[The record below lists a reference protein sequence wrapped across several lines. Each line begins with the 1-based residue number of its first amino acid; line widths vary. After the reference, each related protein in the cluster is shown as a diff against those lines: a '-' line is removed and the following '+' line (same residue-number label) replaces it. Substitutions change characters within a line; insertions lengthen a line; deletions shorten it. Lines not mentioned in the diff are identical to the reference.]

1 MILIGY
7 KAHIFYFLKSGIPF
21 FVSFF
26 LLMIGLFPV
35 RLAFLT
41 QLHVSLVFISLFYW
55 IIFRPDLLPPIV
67 VFLLGVCADLFYQ
80 TPLGLYT
87 FSFLLFYLIIIN
99 QRRFLTNRSF
109 SFLWGAFSV
118 FVIPLFSAEWLLASL
133 LFLHFLSFW
142 SMIGQ
147 TFFIIGLFPLIAGG
161 CACLYRRFLE
171 VDE

>member
-1 MILIGY
+1 MIRLGY
-7 KAHIFYFLKSGIPF
+7 KASLLRFLKNGIPF
-21 FVSFF
+21 LFSFF
-26 LLMIGLFPV
+26 LLIIGLFPIRIV
-35 RLAFLT
+35 FLT

-55 IIFRPDLLPPIV
+55 VIFRPDLQPPIV
-67 VFLLGVCADLFYQ
+67 VFILGLCADLFYQ

-87 FSFLLFYLIIIN
+87 FSFLLFYLIIKN

-118 FVIPLFSAEWLLASL
+118 FVIPLFILEWLLASL

-142 SMIGQ
+142 SMLGQ
-147 TFFIIGLFPLIAGG
+147 TFLMIGLFPLIAGG
-161 CACLYRRFLE
+161 CACLYHRFLE